1 MSKLVDNL
9 ITLRILRLFTMD
21 MKETNAYKLGI
32 VNEKGEQL
40 KKMRD
45 FTTRDEND
53 AYTLLHRLVFR
64 LRMILEKVPFVKS
77 RLANY
82 AAALL
87 LIKEKIIKEEEFFE
101 TDDVLMEKL
110 EDAKMRPGYFLAES
124 EVEKWKRQWEESI
137 DADEEIA
144 NVTGT
149 GVAGTGDDSSTVPVR
164 RKKKKRKT
172 GIFEVPSDVFRR
184 FSKGKKKFERWSKYL
199 NMENED
205 ERTIYSFAKRNP
217 DGMIVLRCADTG
229 KQKAIR
235 YNMNGGGRWGKIQRK
250 GKVSSLKEWID
261 VSDD

>member
-40 KKMRD
+40 KAMRD
-45 FTTRDEND
+45 FTSRDEND

-87 LIKEKIIKEEEFFE
+87 LIKEKLVKEEEFFE
-101 TDDVLMEKL
+101 TDDVLLEKL
-110 EDAKMRPGYFLAES
+110 DDAMMRPGYFLAES
-124 EVEKWKRQWEESI
+124 EVERWTKMWEDET
-137 DADEEIA
+137 DEEIA
-144 NVTGT
+144 NVTGS
-149 GVAGTGDDSSTVPVR
+149 GVAGTGEDSSTVVVK
-164 RKKKKRKT
+164 KKKKRKT
-172 GIFEVPSDVFRR
+172 GVFEVSPDVFKR

-205 ERTIYSFAKRNP
+205 ERTIYAFARRNP
-217 DGMIVLRCADTG
+217 DGMIVLKCAETG
-229 KQKAIR
+229 NQKAIR